1 METIQIRVSAELA
14 RQLRPYARQLPQILE
29 LGLRQ
34 LEQQQN
40 EQDKVSQT
48 LAQTGF
54 IQHLAAEEIDEPDAP
69 RQPPPVLP
77 GPPAS
82 EILIAQRRGER

>member
-1 METIQIRVSAELA
+1 METIQVQVSPELA
-14 RQLRPYARQLPQILE
+14 RQLRPYAEQLPQILE

-34 LEQQQN
+34 IEQQSQ
-40 EQDKVSQT
+40 QDKVRQA
-48 LAQTGF
+48 LEGTGF
-54 IQHLAAEEIDEPDAP
+54 IRHWAAEDLDEPDAP

-82 EILIAQRRGER
+82 EILIAQRRGEQ

>member
-1 METIQIRVSAELA
+1 METIQVQVSAELA

-34 LEQQQN
+34 IEQQSA
-40 EQDKVSQT
+40 EDKVSQT
-48 LAQTGF
+48 LTKTGF

-77 GPPAS
+77 GPPTS
-82 EILIAQRRGER
+82 EILIAQRRGEL